1 MSSQQLSQKKNHS
14 INTSIPMLLVMSA
27 LAGCASMP
35 DRALMKEAGTS
46 SSPVNAPAANEA
58 QVSKLA
64 DGGEGVVATADESR
78 PQTQLIKRAELFL
91 LVESIADTIEAVSN
105 LVKQQQGDLLEFQD
119 NKPLDARSRHSAQME
134 IRVPQQRLEATINAL
149 AELGKVRNRSLTA
162 RDVSD
167 QLVDLDARLRN
178 LRKQEELVLKIMERS
193 GKVGEVLEAA
203 RELSGIRESIERID
217 AQLKNLQNQV
227 AYSTISL
234 YLEAPALE
242 TGERNLSLGLQLQE
256 TWGNAA
262 NSFSRFSLGLVKLFL
277 YLLVFSPYL
286 LLAGGGLWLV
296 RKAAKKKKGK
306 LRMGHWASL
315 RGSGYARTPVFL
327 KVIVS

>member
-1 MSSQQLSQKKNHS
+1 MRKINSTFKTQSSKIQMPLLLLISVL
-14 INTSIPMLLVMSA
+14 TSC
-27 LAGCASMP
+27 AGMP
-35 DRALMKEAGTS
+35 DRAVLKEAGKSTA
-46 SSPVNAPAANEA
+46 VNAPAVTEVQNA
-58 QVSKLA
+58 QIAS
-64 DGGEGVVATADESR
+64 GGEGYLAVADSGNLAVPDESR
-78 PQTQLIKRAELFL
+78 PQTQLIKEAELSV
-91 LVESIADTIEAVSN
+91 LVESIADAIQTVSN

-119 NKPLDARSRHSAQME
+119 NKPVDTRSRHTAHMQ

-203 RELSGIRESIERID
+203 RELSNTREAIERID

-227 AYSTISL
+227 AYSKISL

-242 TGERNLSLGLQLQE
+242 TGQPSLSLGLQLSE
-256 TWGNAA
+256 TWGNAV
-262 NSFSRFSLGLVKLFL
+262 SSVRGFSLGLVKLFL

-286 LLAGGGLWLV
+286 LLLSGGVWTL
-296 RKAAKKKKGK
+296 RKATKKKGK
-306 LRMGHWASL
+306 
-315 RGSGYARTPVFL
+315 TEN
-327 KVIVS
+327 

>member
-1 MSSQQLSQKKNHS
+1 MSSQHHH
-14 INTSIPMLLVMSA
+14 INASIPMLLVMSA
-27 LAGCASMP
+27 LASCASMP
-35 DRALMKEAGTS
+35 DRALMKEAGNS
-46 SSPVNAPAANEA
+46 SSSVNAPAATEA

-64 DGGEGVVATADESR
+64 AGGEGSLALADESR
-78 PQTQLIKRAELFL
+78 PQTQLIKRAELSM
-91 LVESIADTIEAVSN
+91 LVESIADTIQAASN

-119 NKPLDARSRHSAQME
+119 NKPLDSRSRHSAHME
-134 IRVPQQRLEATINAL
+134 IRVPQERLEATINAL

-203 RELSGIRESIERID
+203 RELNNTREAIERID
-217 AQLKNLQNQV
+217 AQLKNLQNKV

-242 TGERNLSLGLQLQE
+242 TGERGLSLGLQLEE
-256 TWGNAA
+256 TWGNAV
-262 NSFSRFSLGLVKLFL
+262 NSVSGFSLGLVKLFL

-286 LLAGGGLWLV
+286 LLASGGVWLV
-296 RKAAKKKKGK
+296 RKAMKKKKE
-306 LRMGHWASL
+306 S
-315 RGSGYARTPVFL
+315 
-327 KVIVS
+327 